1 MANEPFRLQHTPSDS
16 DNARC
21 RGCGKLIVWAFCHE
35 TGKNI
40 PLDPSAPVYAVR
52 GMGEAGPVQAF
63 REERAMVNHFTLCS
77 AADRFSS
84 SRKQ

>member
-1 MANEPFRLQHTPSDS
+1 MADQPFRLQHTPSDS

-52 GMGEAGPVQAF
+52 GMGETGPMQAF
-63 REERAMVNHFTLCS
+63 RDPKAMVSHFSLCTH
-77 AADRFSS
+77 ANQFSG
-84 SRKQ
+84 SRKS